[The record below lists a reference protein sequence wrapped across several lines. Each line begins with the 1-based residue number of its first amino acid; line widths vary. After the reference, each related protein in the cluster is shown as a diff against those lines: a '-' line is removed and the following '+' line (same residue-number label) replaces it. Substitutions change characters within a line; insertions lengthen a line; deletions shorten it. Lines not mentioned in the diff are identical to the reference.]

1 MVRNIISNSL
11 FQMSS
16 SSSSGQA
23 TVLTCR
29 AKSSSLGAY
38 KKLSNVCSSVVLRD
52 SGCVSC
58 DWTCSADI
66 ETERDNVNK
75 PS

>member
-11 FQMSS
+11 FQMS